1 MTEKINI
8 WKNIDFEDT
17 KDNPLKFLKE
27 QAELLNSNTNQILEG
42 EVSVTEAF
50 DKDNN
55 EVVLVYQFYVYAP
68 FLGNFRVNLF
78 NVLQPNKPYP
88 VHITDLVSK
97 SEKVT
102 AKDFDEFVKQIEQIL
117 KKPDTQNLLKTLY
130 SQSTS
135 NDEKTSR

>member
-88 VHITDLVSK
+88 VHIADLVLNQRK
-97 SEKVT
+97 
-102 AKDFDEFVKQIEQIL
+102 
-117 KKPDTQNLLKTLY
+117 
-130 SQSTS
+130 
-135 NDEKTSR
+135 